1 MPSTLTFHFRPRGPG
16 RFAVGGFLTLWLG
29 GWAAGEVFV
38 LFTLSR
44 LLRDWTGAGGV
55 QAGAATGSMNMS
67 VGMATA
73 ATAFLLV
80 WVSLWTLGGVMA
92 LREWLRCFWADE
104 RLVLNDEVL
113 ALRSRLGP
121 FVRRQRI
128 AVDQIRR
135 CAVRSHHQQ
144 PNALVVELENR
155 VIELTRLGTAG
166 EREQAAA
173 AINAALALDPA
184 APADPVATG
193 SRQPVAAQLP
203 RQWQE
208 LDAAFCDSPLL
219 VPTLRIRRRQTAVMA
234 VVTLLL
240 LALLGLLGRS
250 ALTDPSLWP
259 LVVFL
264 ALPVLGCCW
273 GTVWLLLGRRELR
286 LERHRL
292 VVQRRFG
299 RSLREVAQLNALELV
314 ETTDSDGDR
323 WYKLQGLRS
332 GGQPLTLESAIR
344 DPADPR
350 ALGLWLQQRTQIP
363 YRDAIP
369 SESERDAQRAA
380 TMQELKLRLGEA
392 GRAGSWML
400 KLVERIET
408 DKKTPPTPPA

>member
-1 MPSTLTFHFRPRGPG
+1 MPSTLTFHFRPRGPA
-16 RFAVGGFLTLWLG
+16 RFAVGGFLTLWLA

-38 LFTLSR
+38 LITLSR
-44 LLRDWTGAGGV
+44 LLRQWAGADGV
-55 QAGAATGSMNMS
+55 LAGAATGSM
-67 VGMATA
+67 GMNAGMTA
-73 ATAFLLV
+73 AVTGFLLL
-80 WVSLWTLGGVMA
+80 WMSLWTLGGVLA

-113 ALRSRLGP
+113 TLRARLGP

-128 AVDQIRR
+128 AVAQIRC
-135 CAVRSHHQQ
+135 CAVRSRQQQ
-144 PNALVVELENR
+144 PSALVVELENR

-193 SRQPVAAQLP
+193 SFQPVAAQLP

-208 LDAAFCDSPLL
+208 LEDAFCDSPLL

-250 ALTDPSLWP
+250 ALADPSLWP
-259 LVVFL
+259 LLAFL

-273 GTVWLLLGRRELR
+273 GTLWLLLGRRELR
-286 LERHRL
+286 LEHHQL

-299 RSLREVAQLNALELV
+299 RSLRELAQLDALELV
-314 ETTDSDGDR
+314 ESTDSDGDR

-332 GGQPLTLESAIR
+332 EGKPLTLESAIR

-350 ALGLWLQQRTQIP
+350 ALGQWLQQRTQIP
-363 YRDAIP
+363 FRDAIP
-369 SESERDAQRAA
+369 SESEREQQREAVLL
-380 TMQELKLRLGEA
+380 ELKQRLGET
-392 GRAGSWML
+392 GRAGSLML
-400 KLVERIET
+400 KLLERIET
-408 DKKTPPTPPA
+408 DKKRPPTPPA

>member
-1 MPSTLTFHFRPRGPG
+1 MPATLTFHFRPRGPA

-44 LLRDWTGAGGV
+44 LLREWTGAGP
-55 QAGAATGSMNMS
+55 MDMS
-67 VGMATA
+67 VGKA
-73 ATAFLLV
+73 AAVTAFLLL
-80 WVSLWTLGGVMA
+80 WVSLWTMGGVMA
-92 LREWLRCFWADE
+92 IREWLRCFWADE
-104 RLVLNDEVL
+104 RLVVTDDVL
-113 ALRSRLGP
+113 TLHTRLGP

-128 AVDQIRR
+128 GVGQIRR
-135 CAVRSHHQQ
+135 CAVRSRHQQ
-144 PNALVVELENR
+144 PSALVAELENR

-173 AINAALALDPA
+173 ALNAAFALDPA
-184 APADPVATG
+184 APADPVATDLP
-193 SRQPVAAQLP
+193 QPLTAQLP

-208 LDAAFCDSPLL
+208 LEAAFCDAPLL
-219 VPTLRIRRRQTAVMA
+219 VPTLRIRRRQTAVTA
-234 VVTLLL
+234 VITLLL

-250 ALTDPSLWP
+250 ALADPSLWP
-259 LVVFL
+259 VVAFL
-264 ALPVLGCCW
+264 ALPALGCGW

-286 LERHRL
+286 LERHQL

-299 RSLREVAQLNALELV
+299 RSVREVAQLDALELV
-314 ETTDSDGDR
+314 ESTDSDGDR

-332 GGQPLTLESAIR
+332 EGKPLTLESAIR

-350 ALGLWLQQRTQIP
+350 ALGHWLQQRTQIP

-369 SESERDAQRAA
+369 SESEREEQRAA
-380 TMQELKLRLGEA
+380 ALLELKQRLGET

-408 DKKTPPTPPA
+408 DKKRPPAPPA